1 MFGRL
6 IWFVLVGAV
15 VGAIGVAVFRPA
27 TFFGVSGSALAN
39 SVGGKVD
46 HSEAECV
53 GQGSGRWRCALS
65 GESGAEGAVFAVTTH
80 SYGCWSG
87 TLATLPNTTQKLERS
102 VSGCIGLAD
111 EFGS

>member
-1 MFGRL
+1 MGRL
-6 IWFVLVGAV
+6 IWWALCIAV
-15 VGAIGVAVFRPA
+15 VAAIGVAVFRPA
-27 TFFGVSGSALAN
+27 AFFGVSSGALAN
-39 SVGGKVD
+39 SVGGKID
-46 HSEAECV
+46 HSEAKCV
-53 GQGSGRWRCALS
+53 GEGADRWRCTLS

-87 TLATLPNTTQKLERS
+87 TLAALPNTSQTLERS